1 MPLEALGEIVRSRIL
16 FVVACGLIFGTAWFG
31 LSDALAQT
39 PLRPATP
46 AARQEVP
53 LRPDSVPTASE
64 ENIESLLSD
73 GPPQATQQVSPKPQ
87 VTDPS
92 PAAVESAKTEK
103 QSEATKLSEKAVPMA
118 KPAMQDKKPAAGG
131 DDGAA
136 AVKAGARLGS
146 AQLLPGHT
154 KAWVSIPN
162 MVQLTDSFKK
172 TQFGVLAQGDAIK
185 PFVESLKDQFHD
197 WAAEKNV
204 RLGVKIENIDEFYSG
219 EICLAG
225 VVPVV
230 AGQGIKRGSHGLV
243 CWLTLV
249 AAKTKLPNFL
259 LR

>member
-1 MPLEALGEIVRSRIL
+1 MPTVPVEEAEKVLP
-16 FVVACGLIFGTAWFG
+16 AGT
-31 LSDALAQT
+31 
-39 PLRPATP
+39 
-46 AARQEVP
+46 
-53 LRPDSVPTASE
+53 
-64 ENIESLLSD
+64 
-73 GPPQATQQVSPKPQ
+73 PQATQQVSPTPQ

-103 QSEATKLSEKAVPMA
+103 QSEATKLIEKAVPMA

-204 RLGVKIENIDEFYSG
+204 RLGIKIENIDEFYSG

-230 AGQGIKRGSHGLV
+230 AGQGIKLSLIHI
-243 CWLTLV
+243 
-249 AAKTKLPNFL
+249 
-259 LR
+259 